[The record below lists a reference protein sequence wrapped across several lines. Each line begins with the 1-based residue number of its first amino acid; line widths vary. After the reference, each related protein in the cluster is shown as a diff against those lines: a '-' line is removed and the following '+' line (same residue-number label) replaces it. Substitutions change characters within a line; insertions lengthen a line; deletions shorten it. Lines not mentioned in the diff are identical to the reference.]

1 MEPTQPQP
9 LIRLT
14 TEQYLS
20 QERQSDTKS
29 EYFDGEIFAMAGASR
44 EHNQISANLVRVL
57 GNQLLDKPCS
67 VYSSDMKVRIDKAR
81 KYTYPDLV
89 IACQTERFEDE
100 HRDVPLN
107 PVVILEILSD
117 STEAYDRGRKFLH
130 DQLLDSLIDYLLV
143 SQDTP
148 RIEVFSR
155 RENNAWLYA
164 EFHGLDA
171 VIEIKS
177 IGCGLHLGDI
187 YHKVDLLDSIG

>member
-1 MEPTQPQP
+1 
-9 LIRLT
+9 
-14 TEQYLS
+14 
-20 QERQSDTKS
+20 
-29 EYFDGEIFAMAGASR
+29 MAGACR

-89 IACQTERFEDE
+89 IACQTERFEDK
-100 HRDVPLN
+100 HRDVLLN
-107 PVVILEILSD
+107 PVVILEILSV

-143 SQDTP
+143 SQDAP
-148 RIEVFSR
+148 RIERFTR
-155 RENNAWLYA
+155 QENNAWRYA

-171 VIEIKS
+171 VVEIES
-177 IGCGLHLGDI
+177 IGCSLRLGDV
-187 YHKVDLLDSIG
+187 YHKVDLPDSIG

>member
-1 MEPTQPQP
+1 MQPQT

-14 TEQYLS
+14 PEQYLFV
-20 QERQSDTKS
+20 ERQSDTKS

-44 EHNQISANLVRVL
+44 EHNQISTNLVRVL

-67 VYSSDMKVRIDKAR
+67 VYSSDMKVRIEKAR

-100 HRDVPLN
+100 HRDVLLN

-130 DQLLDSLIDYLLV
+130 YQLLDSLNDYLLV
-143 SQDTP
+143 SQDVSL
-148 RIEVFSR
+148 IERFTR
-155 RENNAWLYA
+155 REDGTWFYA

-171 VIEIKS
+171 VVEIES
-177 IGCGLHLGDI
+177 IGCGLRLGDV
-187 YHKVDLLDSIG
+187 YHKVDLPDSIS